1 VKGRRN
7 YFIGVRGR
15 LALSILFLV
24 VLSMWLLGL
33 ALMQLTKS
41 ALTSQL
47 RARGETIAA
56 ASEHI
61 IEFTQDRYL
70 HEAPGTASSGPEVQA
85 LLLSLAEDPDLEGI
99 AVYDSSGSLIAG
111 VGGESD
117 AGSPAFTFSRPLSF
131 SPGEQG
137 SIEIRYSRQGL
148 RRQLGFALLRIIV
161 QLAITALVLIVFINL
176 LLSFTVL
183 GPIRKLLRA
192 TERIGSGDL
201 TGAVEAGGRDEFGD
215 LALSFNTM
223 LRQLRGSEEQ
233 NRQQLESLSQAHKE
247 LQSKEGLL
255 VEAEKMAAVGR
266 VAAGVAHEVGNPL
279 GSVTGYLAMLRDEG
293 LSTGEKGEYL
303 ARMDKELVRIN
314 RIMLDLLNYARP
326 PRLECGDLD
335 LNALLRD
342 VHHLLLS
349 QAEFGQTAIELQL
362 EESIPPVRGDLHRLR
377 QMLVNLILNAS
388 QSMAEGGEVAVRS
401 FHDPA
406 RGTGVT
412 VTDQG
417 AGIPPEDLP
426 HIFEPFFTAR
436 KGGRGSGLG
445 LALCQQITTSMG
457 AAIKVDSR
465 PGVGATFTV
474 LFPAEGGGK
483 EQKGE
488 DG

>member
-1 VKGRRN
+1 MKDRRN

-15 LALSILFLV
+15 LALSILLLV

-33 ALMQLTKS
+33 ALMQLTKA

-56 ASEHI
+56 ATEHI
-61 IEFTQDRYL
+61 IEFSQGRYL
-70 HEAPGTASSGPEVQA
+70 YESSREAASGPEVQA
-85 LLLSLAEDPDLEGI
+85 LLLSLAEDPDLEGMT
-99 AVYDSSGSLIAG
+99 VYDSSGRRIAG
-111 VGGESD
+111 VGRES
-117 AGSPAFTFSRPLSF
+117 GGSSPAFTFSRPLSF
-131 SPGEQG
+131 KPGEQG

-161 QLAITALVLIVFINL
+161 QLAITALVLIVFINI

-201 TGAVEAGGRDEFGD
+201 TGAVETGGRDEFGD

-233 NRQQLESLSQAHKE
+233 NRQQLESLRQAHEE
-247 LQSKEGLL
+247 LQSKESLL
-255 VEAEKMAAVGR
+255 IQAEKMAAVGR

-279 GSVTGYLAMLRDEG
+279 GSVTGYLAMLRDER
-293 LSTGEKGEYL
+293 LSAAERGEYL

-326 PRLECGDLD
+326 PRLECNDLD

-349 QAEFGQTAIELQL
+349 QTEFGQTAIRLQL
-362 EESIPPVRGDLHRLR
+362 EKSIPPVRGDLHRLR
-377 QMLVNLILNAS
+377 QMLVNLTLNAS
-388 QSMAEGGEVAVRS
+388 QSMAEGGRS
-401 FHDPA
+401 SS
-406 RGTGVT
+406 GVST
-412 VTDQG
+412 
-417 AGIPPEDLP
+417 ILP
-426 HIFEPFFTAR
+426 
-436 KGGRGSGLG
+436 
-445 LALCQQITTSMG
+445 
-457 AAIKVDSR
+457 
-465 PGVGATFTV
+465 
-474 LFPAEGGGK
+474 
-483 EQKGE
+483 GE
-488 DG
+488 RA

>member
-1 VKGRRN
+1 VKDRRN

-15 LALSILFLV
+15 LALSILLLV

-33 ALMQLTKS
+33 ALMQLTKA

-56 ASEHI
+56 ATEHI
-61 IEFTQDRYL
+61 IEFSQGRYL
-70 HEAPGTASSGPEVQA
+70 YESSREAASGPEVQA
-85 LLLSLAEDPDLEGI
+85 LLLSLTEDPDLEGI
-99 AVYDSSGSLIAG
+99 TVYDSSGGPIAG
-111 VGGESD
+111 VGGESG

-131 SPGEQG
+131 RPGEQG

-148 RRQLGFALLRIIV
+148 RQQLGFALLRIIV
-161 QLAITALVLIVFINL
+161 QLAITALVLIVFINI

-233 NRQQLESLSQAHKE
+233 NRQQLESLSRAHKE

-255 VEAEKMAAVGR
+255 IEAEKMAAVGR

-293 LSTGEKGEYL
+293 LSAGERGEYL

-335 LNALLRD
+335 LNAVLRD
-342 VHHLLLS
+342 VHHLLRS

-388 QSMAEGGEVAVRS
+388 QSMAEGGEVVIRS
-401 FHDPA
+401 FHDPS
-406 RGTGVT
+406 RGTGVA

-426 HIFEPFFTAR
+426 HIFEPFFTTR

-445 LALCQQITTSMG
+445 LALCQQITFSMG
-457 AAIKVDSR
+457 AAIEVDSR
-465 PGVGATFTV
+465 PGVGSTFTV
-474 LFPAEGGGK
+474 LFPTEGGGK
-483 EQKGE
+483 EGEGE